1 MALNKTE
8 LLKCKGE
15 AGAKPLNEIL
25 ASIVDEA
32 NIHDTRTQYIIGDN
46 NGTHFV
52 NGVYANGNELIGDD
66 DYPDPSA
73 TQVANIGSE
82 ESS

>member
-52 NGVYANGNELIGDD
+52 NGVYANGNEMVADD
-66 DYPDPSA
+66 DYPDPSI
-73 TQVANIGSE
+73 TQALNLKSE
-82 ESS
+82 